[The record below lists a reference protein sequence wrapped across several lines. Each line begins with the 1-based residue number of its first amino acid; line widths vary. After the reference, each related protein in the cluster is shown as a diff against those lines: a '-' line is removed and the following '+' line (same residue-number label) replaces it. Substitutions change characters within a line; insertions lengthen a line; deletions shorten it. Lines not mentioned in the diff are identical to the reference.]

1 MSEVGVT
8 APLDPRP
15 TPSKFETV
23 GFRLVFGVQILVVIA
38 GSVAALMLASGAG
51 TFLFGMLAMHPEQG
65 SIMFGVTLASAL
77 LGWLVTLPHTGLM
90 LAAALSPRW
99 CSTWWR
105 LRISSSPL
113 LNQHYPNC

>member
-1 MSEVGVT
+1 MT

-65 SIMFGVTLASAL
+65 SIMFGVALPSTL